1 MDAALNPYAPGAGT
15 PPPELS
21 GRQDLLEQVRIALAR
36 TRLGRPAKG
45 FFAVGLRGV
54 GKTVLLRE
62 ALAMAASQGFYTCF
76 VEADGQKSLSELLV
90 PHLRRLLLD
99 LDRLGKLAAEV
110 KRGLRV
116 MKSFLSGLKLTYG
129 DAELALDID
138 PELGAGDSGDLEDDL
153 SELFSAIGRAA
164 AARKISVALF
174 IDEVQYFNH
183 RDLAA
188 LIKALN
194 RCAQETLPIILIGAG
209 LPQMVGLAGR
219 AKSYAERMFDFPALE
234 ALGRTDADRAVL
246 GPAEEQNVEVTRDG
260 LDAID
265 AAAHGYPYF
274 IQEWAYHAWNA
285 APGPKID
292 RDVVLAASP
301 AASRRLDDSF
311 FRVRFDRLTPREKQ
325 YLRAMASL
333 GAGVWRAGDIAER
346 LGVKPPSVAPL
357 RNGLIAKGMIFSPRF
372 GETAFTVPMFDD
384 FLRRAM
390 PDWVSPSPNAMMVR
404 RNTISIAGPG
414 TDHG

>member
-1 MDAALNPYAPGAGT
+1 MDPGLNPYAPGAGT

-21 GRQDLLEQVRIALAR
+21 GRQELLEQVRIALVR
-36 TRLGRPAKG
+36 TKLGRPAKG

-62 ALAMAASQGFYTCF
+62 SLAMATSEGFYTCF

-99 LDRLGKLAAEV
+99 LDRLGKIAAEV

-116 MKSFLSGLKLTYG
+116 LKSFLSSLKLTYG

-138 PELGAGDSGDLEDDL
+138 PEVGTGDSGDLEDDL
-153 SELFSAIGRAA
+153 SELFAAIGKAA
-164 AARKISVALF
+164 AARNMSVALF
-174 IDEVQYFNH
+174 IDEVQYFNL
-183 RDLAA
+183 RDLGA
-188 LIKALN
+188 LIKALH
-194 RCAQETLPIILIGAG
+194 RCAQERLPIILIGAG

-234 ALGRTDADRAVL
+234 ALSRPDADRAVL
-246 GPAEEQNVEVTRDG
+246 GPAEEQNVVVTQDA

-265 AAAHGYPYF
+265 AVAHGYPYF

-285 APGPKID
+285 APGPRID

-301 AASRRLDDSF
+301 VASKRLDDSF

-333 GAGVWRAGDIAER
+333 GPGVWRAGEIAGR
-346 LGVKPPSVAPL
+346 LGVKPTSMAPL
-357 RNGLIAKGMIFSPRF
+357 RNGLIAKGMIYSPQF

-384 FLRRAM
+384 FLRRIM
-390 PDWVSPSPNAMMVR
+390 PDWVSSSANLRTLPSPEA
-404 RNTISIAGPG
+404 AP
-414 TDHG
+414 